1 MNRGSA
7 QVAGRQS
14 SHESRGKPGMNRGT
28 GRPVQSPW
36 IEGQAGHESRICP
49 ACLQAEQQWSWIE
62 EESPM
67 NRGADQAWIE
77 GLPSLPCNAFCSPSV
92 SNLFKKSRF
101 LWILLLKVKIRF
113 SYDIPH
119 IIANY
124 FMHQKFWKITLVL
137 TCSFWDVWS
146 PKIRAKWG
154 SSVHL

>member
-1 MNRGSA
+1 MYNWNWNLQNRQHSTEFMNRGSAQLAEQPWIEGQARHESRHRQDSAESMNRGSA

-28 GRPVQSPW
+28 GRIVQSPW

-77 GLPSLPCNAFCSPSV
+77 GLPSLPCYAFCSPSV
-92 SNLFKKSRF
+92 RSR
-101 LWILLLKVKIRF
+101 
-113 SYDIPH
+113 
-119 IIANY
+119 
-124 FMHQKFWKITLVL
+124 ITLTWRNVFGE
-137 TCSFWDVWS
+137 SFF
-146 PKIRAKWG
+146 P
-154 SSVHL
+154 